1 MPNQK
6 HSQLASII
14 ESILLIS
21 GDGINL
27 DAIAEKLCLDNSEIK
42 QAIKELQ
49 QTYSGESGIHLVN
62 YNNKVQFS
70 SNPEYAIHVEAVL
83 NPIREKA
90 LTKATLETLAIVAYK
105 QPVTRLEIEQIRGV
119 GSDYAVQVLVEHNL
133 IEVMGRKD
141 TPGKPLLFG
150 TTDEFLKR
158 FDISCIEE
166 LPNQADLMERI
177 ALIKQET
184 SNSLYHDFKLQNLDE
199 EALAQ
204 DAEAETSEQIELPTS
219 EEELSRF
226 EAELERELKQ
236 QGKLEQLEKTNPA
249 WKEELLANLIEPD
262 LAEPEAN

>member
-1 MPNQK
+1 MPKQTK
-6 HSQLASII
+6 SQLASII

-21 GDGINL
+21 GDGISI
-27 DAIAEKLCLDNSEIK
+27 DAIAEKLCLDSSEIK
-42 QAIKELQ
+42 QTIKELQ

-158 FDISCIEE
+158 FDIPSIEA
-166 LPNQADLMERI
+166 LPNQTELIERI
-177 ALIKQET
+177 ALIKEET

-199 EALAQ
+199 EAEALGELA
-204 DAEAETSEQIELPTS
+204 LPS
-219 EEELSRF
+219 DDEELKRF

-236 QGKLEQLEKTNPA
+236 EGKLEELATTNPN
-249 WKEELLANLIEPD
+249 WKEGLLANLMEPD